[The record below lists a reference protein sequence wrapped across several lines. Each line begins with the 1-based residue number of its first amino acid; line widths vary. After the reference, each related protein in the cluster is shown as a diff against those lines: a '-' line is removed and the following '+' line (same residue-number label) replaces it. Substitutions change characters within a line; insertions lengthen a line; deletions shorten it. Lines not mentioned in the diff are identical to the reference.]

1 MYVAITRARKRLYL
15 SHSQTRMLH
24 GRRATTVPSRFWTSC
39 PKNAQMA
46 HAKQPGFGTFT
57 PKFGG
62 GSAYGNGFRAASG
75 TRSSEVFA
83 NPVVPP
89 QKTVPG
95 HGITKGITVFHAK
108 FGEGKVLAVEGTGD
122 DAAPGQFPRHG
133 TKWLALAIAK
143 LTIVE

>member
-1 MYVAITRARKRLYL
+1 
-15 SHSQTRMLH
+15 
-24 GRRATTVPSRFWTSC
+24 
-39 PKNAQMA
+39 MA

-62 GSAYGNGFRAASG
+62 GSAYGNGFALRRAPGRPRCLPIPSC
-75 TRSSEVFA
+75 RR
-83 NPVVPP
+83 
-89 QKTVPG
+89 KTVPG